1 MIGLT
6 PHSKRHIL
14 WFKEVSKNDIEQVG
28 GKNSN
33 LGEMYNELAEKHVP
47 VPNGFAVTAEAY
59 KYFVKETGIGQRIQ
73 AALAKLDTKD
83 LHNLQENGKII
94 RKLIES
100 ARMPI
105 KLRKSIVAAYRKLS
119 QEYDTDDTDVA
130 VRSSATAEDLPGAS
144 FAGQQETYLNVNGER
159 NLIVSVKK
167 CFASL
172 FTDRAMSYRED
183 KGFEHD
189 KVFISVAVQKMVR
202 SDKASA
208 GVSFTIDTES
218 GFKDVVFI
226 NAAYGLGEYVVKG
239 VVTPDE
245 FYVHKPTLKHGFK
258 SLIVKRLGDKRKKL
272 IYSSYGTRTSA
283 VSKAEQERFSLS
295 DEDVLKIAK
304 YSVIIE
310 DHYKAP
316 MDIEWAKDGE
326 TGKLFI
332 VQARPE
338 TVHAMKEGAHYED
351 YILEKKGKIVTT
363 GLAVGEK
370 IGRGVAN
377 KIASPRDIHKFEK
390 GQVLV
395 TTMTDPD
402 WEPIMKIASAIVTNK
417 GGRTCHA
424 AIISRELGIPCVVGT
439 KDATRKIKQ
448 GQTVTVSCSEGDEGR
463 VYDGSLPFRVKVTN
477 LKEVP
482 TTRTDVMMNVGLPEN
497 AFKLGQ
503 LPSAGIGLA
512 REEFIIGEHIGIH
525 PLALIHYAS
534 LKEKKKDPMT
544 QRELKKIDKLTKGY
558 ADDEKHKFYVEK
570 LAQGVAMLGAGFYP
584 RTVIVRFSDFKSNE
598 YKNLLGGKIFEPHE
612 ENPMIGWRGASRYYG
627 KDFRPAFEL
636 ECEAIKKVRE
646 EFGLRNVKV
655 MIPFC
660 RTLKEAKQV
669 LEVMEHS
676 GLKSGENDL
685 EVYMMVEIPSD
696 VILLEDFAK
705 LFDGF
710 SIGSNDLTQLTL
722 GLDRDSELISDIF
735 DERNPAVLNLIASAI
750 RTAKRCGKKI
760 GICGD
765 AQSTYPDF
773 AEFLVKQGIDSM
785 SISPD
790 VFLKAKLLVAKIEQ
804 KLKEE

>member
-1 MIGLT
+1 MVNLLSR
-6 PHSKRHIL
+6 SKRHIL
-14 WFKEVSKNDIEQVG
+14 WFNEVSKDDGEAVG
-28 GKNSN
+28 GKNAN
-33 LGEMYNELAEKHVP
+33 LGEMYNQLSEKGVP

-59 KYFVKETGIGQRIQ
+59 KYYVRETGIGSRIL
-73 AALAKLDTKD
+73 AALAKLDVKD
-83 LHNLQENGKII
+83 IHNLQETGKVL

-105 KLRKSIVAAYRKLS
+105 KLRKNIVDAYRKLS
-119 QEYDTDDTDVA
+119 SEYNMEDADVA

-144 FAGQQETYLNVNGER
+144 FAGQQETYLNVSGER
-159 NLIVSVKK
+159 RIITSVKK

-172 FTDRAMSYRED
+172 FTDRAISYRED

-208 GVSFTIDTES
+208 GVIFTIDTES

-226 NAAYGLGEYVVKG
+226 NASYGLGEYVVKG

-245 FYVHKPTLKHGFK
+245 FYIHKPTLKHGYK
-258 SLIVKRLGDKRKKL
+258 SLIVKRLGDKRKKM
-272 IYSSYGTRTSA
+272 IYSTYGTRNSS

-295 DEDVLKIAK
+295 NEEVLLLAK
-304 YSVIIE
+304 YACIIE
-310 DHYKAP
+310 DHYDAP
-316 MDIEWAKDGE
+316 MDIEWGKDGKQN
-326 TGKLFI
+326 KLYI
-332 VQARPE
+332 LQARPE
-338 TVHAMKEGAHYED
+338 TVHAIKDGAKYED
-351 YILEKKGKIVTT
+351 YILKQKGKVLVT

-370 IGRGVAN
+370 IGRGIAN
-377 KIASPRDIHKFEK
+377 LIAEPKDIHKFEE

-424 AIISRELGIPCVVGT
+424 AIISRELGIPCIVGSG
-439 KDATRKIKQ
+439 DATKQIKQ
-448 GQTVTVSCSEGDEGR
+448 GQHVTVSCADGDEGK
-463 VYDGSLPFRVKVTN
+463 VYEGSLPFEVKTIN

-482 TTRTDVMMNVGLPEN
+482 KTKTEVMMNVGLPEN

-503 LPSAGIGLA
+503 LPSDGVGLA
-512 REEFIIGEHIGIH
+512 REEFIISEHIGIH
-525 PLALIHYAS
+525 PLALIHYEL
-534 LKEKKKDPMT
+534 LKEKKKDPIT

-558 ADDEKHKFYVEK
+558 APTNKSQFYVDK
-570 LAQGVAMLGAGFYP
+570 LAQGIAMIGAGFYP
-584 RTVIVRFSDFKSNE
+584 RPVIVRFSDFKSNE
-598 YKNLLGGKIFEPHE
+598 YKNLLGGTLFEPHE
-612 ENPMIGWRGASRYYG
+612 ENPMIGWRGASRYYY

-636 ECEAIKKVRE
+636 ECEAVKKVRE
-646 EFGLRNVKV
+646 EFGLKNIKM

-660 RTLKEAKQV
+660 RTLKEARLV

-676 GLKSGENDL
+676 GLKRGEHDL

-722 GLDRDSELISDIF
+722 GLDRDSELVAEVF
-735 DERNPAVLNLIASAI
+735 DERNPAVLNLVASAI
-750 RTAKRCGKKI
+750 RTAKRCERKI

-765 AQSTYPDF
+765 APSTYPDF
-773 AEFLVKQGIDSM
+773 TKFLIEQGIDSI

-790 VFLKAKLLVAKIEQ
+790 VFMKTKLSIS
-804 KLKEE
+804 KLEKGE

>member
-1 MIGLT
+1 LWLTGNKNIYLYENTINKTFKLSQPIQSMIGLT

-272 IYSSYGTRTSA
+272 IYSSYG
-283 VSKAEQERFSLS
+283 
-295 DEDVLKIAK
+295 
-304 YSVIIE
+304 
-310 DHYKAP
+310 
-316 MDIEWAKDGE
+316 
-326 TGKLFI
+326 
-332 VQARPE
+332 
-338 TVHAMKEGAHYED
+338 
-351 YILEKKGKIVTT
+351 
-363 GLAVGEK
+363 
-370 IGRGVAN
+370 
-377 KIASPRDIHKFEK
+377 
-390 GQVLV
+390 
-395 TTMTDPD
+395 
-402 WEPIMKIASAIVTNK
+402 
-417 GGRTCHA
+417 
-424 AIISRELGIPCVVGT
+424 
-439 KDATRKIKQ
+439 
-448 GQTVTVSCSEGDEGR
+448 
-463 VYDGSLPFRVKVTN
+463 
-477 LKEVP
+477 
-482 TTRTDVMMNVGLPEN
+482 
-497 AFKLGQ
+497 
-503 LPSAGIGLA
+503 
-512 REEFIIGEHIGIH
+512 
-525 PLALIHYAS
+525 
-534 LKEKKKDPMT
+534 
-544 QRELKKIDKLTKGY
+544 
-558 ADDEKHKFYVEK
+558 
-570 LAQGVAMLGAGFYP
+570 
-584 RTVIVRFSDFKSNE
+584 
-598 YKNLLGGKIFEPHE
+598 
-612 ENPMIGWRGASRYYG
+612 
-627 KDFRPAFEL
+627 
-636 ECEAIKKVRE
+636 
-646 EFGLRNVKV
+646 
-655 MIPFC
+655 
-660 RTLKEAKQV
+660 
-669 LEVMEHS
+669 
-676 GLKSGENDL
+676 
-685 EVYMMVEIPSD
+685 
-696 VILLEDFAK
+696 
-705 LFDGF
+705 
-710 SIGSNDLTQLTL
+710 
-722 GLDRDSELISDIF
+722 
-735 DERNPAVLNLIASAI
+735 
-750 RTAKRCGKKI
+750 
-760 GICGD
+760 
-765 AQSTYPDF
+765 
-773 AEFLVKQGIDSM
+773 
-785 SISPD
+785 
-790 VFLKAKLLVAKIEQ
+790 
-804 KLKEE
+804 